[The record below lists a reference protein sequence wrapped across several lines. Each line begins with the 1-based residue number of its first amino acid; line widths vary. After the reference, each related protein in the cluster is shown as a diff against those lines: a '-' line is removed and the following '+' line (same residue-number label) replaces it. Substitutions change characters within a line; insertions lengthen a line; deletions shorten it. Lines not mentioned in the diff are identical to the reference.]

1 MGIGGSTPPISH
13 QPVFKLLQLELDRYD
28 FFGASHFMDSYT
40 DRFKERKISNHRV
53 SCRGILAIDIP
64 EIFRGDV
71 KSVKSI

>member
-13 QPVFKLLQLELDRYD
+13 QPAFKLLKLEWERYD
-28 FFGASHFMDSYT
+28 FFGTSHFMDSLH
-40 DRFKERKISNHRV
+40 RFKDRV